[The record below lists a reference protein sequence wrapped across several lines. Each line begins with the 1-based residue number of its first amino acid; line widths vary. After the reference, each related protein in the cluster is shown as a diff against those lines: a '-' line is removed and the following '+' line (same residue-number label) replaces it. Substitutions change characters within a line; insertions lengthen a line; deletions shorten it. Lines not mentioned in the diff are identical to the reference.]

1 MKNYKAL
8 DSYKLL
14 ESGWVQTV
22 RHMIP
27 DDTTL
32 TVLRAD
38 VTPSFRVNEPPHHP
52 WAAVTQRGDVVA
64 AHCDCKAGY
73 VDSSM

>member
-8 DSYKLL
+8 DSYQLL
-14 ESGWVQTV
+14 ESGWLQTV
-22 RHMIP
+22 RP
-27 DDTTL
+27 EDTTL

-38 VTPSFRVNEPPHHP
+38 VTPSLRVEEPAHHP

-73 VDSSM
+73 VHSSM